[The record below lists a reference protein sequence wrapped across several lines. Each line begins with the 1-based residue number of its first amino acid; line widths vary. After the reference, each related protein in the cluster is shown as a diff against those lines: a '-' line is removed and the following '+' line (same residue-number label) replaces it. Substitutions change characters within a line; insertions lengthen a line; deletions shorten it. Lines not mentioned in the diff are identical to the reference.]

1 MAWRSLRHNFSHM
14 KLAIGISGIAVFLV
28 FSSAQIAAGYAGI
41 DHVIGPVWAL
51 TAIFAAVF
59 LRFTLPITIGA
70 FFGAITVWGWHWAL
84 ALGFALPGLV
94 FVFPGV
100 ISGIFS
106 LATTG
111 TAKLTRATPICAE
124 H

>member
-1 MAWRSLRHNFSHM
+1 M
-14 KLAIGISGIAVFLV
+14 KLAIGLLALAAFLV

-41 DHVIGPVWAL
+41 EHGIGPFWAL
-51 TAIFAAVF
+51 AAVFTAVF
-59 LRFTLPITIGA
+59 LRFTLPITVGA
-70 FFGAITVWGWHWAL
+70 FVGAMTVWGWHWAA
-84 ALGFALPGLV
+84 ALIFAVPGLV

-100 ISGIFS
+100 IAGIFS

>member
-1 MAWRSLRHNFSHM
+1 M
-14 KLAIGISGIAVFLV
+14 KLAIGLLALAAFLV

-41 DHVIGPVWAL
+41 EHGIGPVWAL
-51 TAIFAAVF
+51 AAVFSAVF
-59 LRFTLPITIGA
+59 LRFTLPITVGA
-70 FFGAITVWGWHWAL
+70 FFGAMTVWGWHWAL
-84 ALGFALPGLV
+84 AFIFAAPGLI
-94 FVFPGV
+94 FMLPGV

-111 TAKLTRATPICAE
+111 TARLTRATPICAE

>member
-1 MAWRSLRHNFSHM
+1 M
-14 KLAIGISGIAVFLV
+14 KLAIGILGIAAFLV

-41 DHVIGPVWAL
+41 DHGIGPVWAL

-70 FFGAITVWGWHWAL
+70 FFGAMTLWGWHWAL
-84 ALGFALPGLV
+84 ALGFAMPGLV

>member
-1 MAWRSLRHNFSHM
+1 M
-14 KLAIGISGIAVFLV
+14 KLAIGILALAAFLV

-41 DHVIGPVWAL
+41 EHGIGPVWAL
-51 TAIFAAVF
+51 AAVFTAVF
-59 LRFTLPITIGA
+59 LRFTLPITVGA
-70 FFGAITVWGWHWAL
+70 FFGAMTVWGWHWAL
-84 ALGFALPGLV
+84 ACMFAVPGLI
-94 FVFPGV
+94 FMFPGV

>member
-1 MAWRSLRHNFSHM
+1 M
-14 KLAIGISGIAVFLV
+14 KIAIGILAVAAFLV

-41 DHVIGPVWAL
+41 EHDIGPVWAL
-51 TAIFAAVF
+51 AALFSAVF
-59 LRFTLPITIGA
+59 LRFTLPITVGA
-70 FFGAITVWGWHWAL
+70 FFGAMMVWGWHWAPAFIFAAPGL
-84 ALGFALPGLV
+84 AFAL
-94 FVFPGV
+94 PGV

-111 TAKLTRATPICAE
+111 AANLTRATPICAE

>member
-1 MAWRSLRHNFSHM
+1 M
-14 KLAIGISGIAVFLV
+14 KLAIGILALAAFLA

-41 DHVIGPVWAL
+41 EHAIGPVWAL
-51 TAIFAAVF
+51 VAVFAAVF
-59 LRFTLPITIGA
+59 LRFTVPITVGA
-70 FFGAITVWGWHWAL
+70 FFGAMTVWGWHWAL
-84 ALGFALPGLV
+84 AFVFAAPGLV
-94 FVFPGV
+94 FAFPGV

-111 TAKLTRATPICAE
+111 TARLTRATPICAE